1 MKIEVKEDKK
11 NPLLKRREIKFRA
24 AYQGPTPKM
33 PDVRKDL
40 VAALKS
46 DEKLTVVDN
55 MKSEYGA
62 QVIVGY
68 VKVYENEAAMKIEDA
83 SRIKKN
89 FGVKEEKKA
98 EKAEE
103 PAKKE
108 E

>member
-11 NPLLKRREIKFRA
+11 NPLLKRREIKVRA

-68 VKVYENEAAMKIEDA
+68 AKVYENPAAMKIEDA
-83 SRIKKN
+83 SRLKKN
-89 FGVKEEKKA
+89 FGEKEEKKEA
-98 EKAEE
+98 AAE